1 MYKEMKKEKYSVFSK
16 CLLTGFLY
24 AAITCMIQVPV
35 ANILFFLFDLQ
46 SDTSIS
52 DDMLLFL
59 LLSLFVVGIAMAWF
73 YYLYGQLFAGNN
85 KWISGLK
92 YGIFVYLS
100 NYIPQVFFLD
110 ANNGVKTLIRGGFP
124 IIQVELFDFII
135 LIITVLLMVKYMPY
149 QKNAHRN
156 CQKYTSLDWWKYLLA
171 GSVFAIT
178 IIVLQEI
185 VLPLLGVQ
193 GMADGLYVSKENRL
207 FFYSIMI
214 VGFVLA
220 GSLVFYCAMKNSN
233 EKSKNRFC
241 LHYGI
246 FIWCTFD
253 LTMIPLGF
261 GVFSTILFIFVSM
274 IGFVVL
280 DSMCNLPLK

>member
-1 MYKEMKKEKYSVFSK
+1 MNKEKNVLFAK
-16 CLLTGFLY
+16 CLLTGLLY
-24 AAITCMIQVPV
+24 AVITCIIQVPV
-35 ANILFFLFDLQ
+35 ANALFSLFDLQ

-52 DDMLLFL
+52 NDMLLLL

-110 ANNGVKTLIRGGFP
+110 ANNGVKTLICGGFP

-135 LIITVLLMVKYMPY
+135 LTITVLLMVQYMPY
-149 QKNAHRN
+149 QINPHMN
-156 CQKYTSLDWWKYLLA
+156 CQKHNSPDWCKYILT

-178 IIVLQEI
+178 MIVLQEM
-185 VLPLLGVQ
+185 VLPLLGAQ
-193 GMADGLYVSKENRL
+193 GMADGLCVSKENRL
-207 FFYSIMI
+207 FFYSVMI
-214 VGFVLA
+214 AGFVLA
-220 GSLVFYCAMKNSN
+220 GSLVFRHAMKNGN
-233 EKSKNRFC
+233 EKAKNHFC

-246 FIWCTFD
+246 FIWCVFD
-253 LTMIPLGF
+253 LTMISLGF
-261 GVFSTILFIFVSM
+261 GVLSTVIFIIVSL

-280 DSMCNLPLK
+280 DSMCNLPPK